1 MLFKWFLI
9 IVGGIIG
16 ISLCYYVF
24 GKVKLFIQDCREKHP
39 KKRELTKEELFEQKT
54 LDFEKELSEQYKK
67 SITALLTRAKLAQK
81 TSDILKKSIDEYTQN
96 ARKCKAQYLATK
108 NEGFQKNAYIFLA
121 ELENAKKLL
130 ELSNNTVK
138 ECINKVDVAEI
149 DYQALICR
157 IQNKKIEYTLLNSIG
172 EDRKNKGVNNVYEKE
187 FDYNQLLNEYKD
199 KIDIKK
205 VDIEIEKNMSEQKA
219 LNPASNSFDW
229 TLIPESLKIEYEK
242 L

>member
-24 GKVKLFIQDCREKHP
+24 GKVKLFIQDYREKHP
-39 KKRELTKEELFEQKT
+39 KKRGLTKEELFEQKT

-81 TSDILKKSIDEYTQN
+81 TSDMLKKSIEDYTQN
-96 ARKCKAQYLATK
+96 ARKCKTQYLATK

-121 ELENAKKLL
+121 ELDNAKKLL
-130 ELSNNTVK
+130 ELSNNTVR

-149 DYQALICR
+149 DYEALICR
-157 IQNKKIEYTLLNSIG
+157 IRNKKIEYTLLNSIG
-172 EDRKNKGVNNVYEKE
+172 ENSNSKGINDVYEKE